1 MKITEDGKVSGSGS
15 DSAGEFTIEGIL
27 NGKAI
32 TYQQTYTSIELVTHY
47 QGEMNEEMT
56 FMQGEWGMNAETK
69 ENKFEL
75 RKC

>member
-1 MKITEDGKVSGSGS
+1 M
-15 DSAGEFTIEGIL
+15 
-27 NGKAI
+27 
-32 TYQQTYTSIELVTHY
+32 TYTSIELVTHY

-69 ENKFEL
+69 DNKFEL